1 MTTNQD
7 IHPASQAGHG
17 NGATNGVPSARA
29 CRAAGRHDLYG
40 PIHKAIRFRHAALLQ
55 RLGSTDFRDDI
66 RGLAEELRKHL
77 QLCLVHLKDEETH
90 LHHPMAR
97 RLPGALAQVERQHVG
112 HRAHLNALEAEI
124 RLLEAN
130 PEREASAGHGLY
142 LAFSR
147 FVADDLLHMAH
158 EEEQVWPLM
167 CSAFDDAEMARL
179 EADIVAGL
187 PPELATRIVAI
198 MLVAINPPER
208 DSLLGMGDSMPG
220 EGS

>member
-1 MTTNQD
+1 MITNQET
-7 IHPASQAGHG
+7 HSASQAGIG
-17 NGATNGVPSARA
+17 SSAASGGLSARA

-40 PIHKAIRFRHAALLQ
+40 PIHKAVRFRHAALLQ
-55 RLGSTDFRDDI
+55 RLGTTDYREDV
-66 RGLAEELRKHL
+66 RSLAEELRKHL
-77 QLCLVHLKDEETH
+77 QLCLTHLKDEEKY
-90 LHHPMAR
+90 LHHPIEG
-97 RLPGALAQVERQHVG
+97 RLPGALARIERQHAG
-112 HRAHLNALEAEI
+112 HRAHLHALEEQI
-124 RLLEAN
+124 RLLEAT
-130 PEREASAGHGLY
+130 PERDSSAGHGLY

-187 PPELATRIVAI
+187 PPELATRILAI

-208 DSLLGMGDSMPG
+208 DRLLGMGDAKPG
-220 EGS
+220 ERP

>member
-1 MTTNQD
+1 MTTSQD
-7 IHPASQAGHG
+7 LHTSSQAGAG
-17 NGATNGVPSARA
+17 NCGPRGALSARA

-55 RLGSTDFRDDI
+55 RLGTTDFREDV

-77 QLCLVHLKDEETH
+77 QLCLAHLKDEEAH
-90 LHHPMAR
+90 LHHPIEG
-97 RLPGALAQVERQHVG
+97 RLPGALAGIEHQHAG
-112 HRAHLNALEAEI
+112 HRAHLNALEEQV
-124 RLLEAN
+124 RLLEAT
-130 PEREASAGHGLY
+130 PDRDASAGHGLY

-147 FVADDLLHMAH
+147 FVAEDLLHMAH

-179 EADIVAGL
+179 EAGIVAGL
-187 PPELATRIVAI
+187 PPELATRIVSI

-208 DSLLGMGDSMPG
+208 DRLLGMGDSKPG